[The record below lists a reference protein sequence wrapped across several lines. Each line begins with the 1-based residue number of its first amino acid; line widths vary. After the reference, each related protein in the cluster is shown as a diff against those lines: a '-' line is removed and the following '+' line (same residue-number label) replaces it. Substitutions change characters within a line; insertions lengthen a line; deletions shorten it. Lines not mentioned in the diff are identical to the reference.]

1 MKQRTYNLHF
11 DDLVI
16 GADLSALS
24 YAYVNKIPFIYV
36 GRKKPLFNE
45 RLSTK
50 ILGIDNGLI
59 LWERLATHL
68 GLAGL
73 DPFGNYI
80 TGISIRNSTNLM
92 LATEGVCTY
101 HISFN
106 RVFVSDDDS
115 ITGLPE
121 QISGGNKIW
130 SVIDYFKNH
139 TIYPLDITG
148 NDEFIYSAKDYEE
161 KVKKYIVGYSK
172 LTDEELD
179 SPDFNTNM
187 AKLKMKRMLKSID
200 YPLNQ
205 FKHNKREVRL
215 ISKTQYNQEETIK
228 FIYESPE
235 DIFKQQIIEDDS
247 NKRLREILNDDKIG
261 DAFSGYYNNSR
272 LGG

>member
-24 YAYVNKIPFIYV
+24 FSYVNKIPFIYV

-50 ILGIDNGLI
+50 ILGIDNSLI
-59 LWERLATHL
+59 LWERLAAHL
-68 GLAGL
+68 GLTGL
-73 DPFGNYI
+73 DPFQNKI

-115 ITGLPE
+115 INGLPE
-121 QISGGNKIW
+121 PIIGGNKLW

-139 TIYPLDITG
+139 GIYPVDITD
-148 NDEFIYSAKDYEE
+148 NDEFIYSIKDYEDTH
-161 KVKKYIVGYSK
+161 KYIVGYSK

-179 SPDFNTNM
+179 SPDFNINM
-187 AKLKMKRMLKSID
+187 AKLKTKRMLKSID
-200 YPLNQ
+200 YPVVQ
-205 FKHNKREVRL
+205 FQHNKREVRL
-215 ISKTQYNQEETIK
+215 ISKTQYKEEETIK

-235 DIFKQQIIEDDS
+235 QIFSQKIIENDS
-247 NKRLREILNDDKIG
+247 DKRLREILNDDKIG

>member
-1 MKQRTYNLHF
+1 LKKRTYNLHF

-50 ILGIDNGLI
+50 ILGIDNSLI

-115 ITGLPE
+115 ISGLPE
-121 QISGGNKIW
+121 VIMGKNKMS
-130 SVIDYFKNH
+130 SVIDYFKLH
-139 TIYPLDITG
+139 KLSPVDIKS
-148 NDEFIYSAKDYEE
+148 DDDFLYSVKDYDDEE
-161 KVKKYIVGYSK
+161 KFIVGYSK

-179 SPDFNTNM
+179 SPDFNINV
-187 AKLKMKRMLKSID
+187 ARIKLKRMLKSID
-200 YPLNQ
+200 YPFSDLQ
-205 FKHNKREVRL
+205 HNKREVKT
-215 ISKTQYNQEETIK
+215 ISKTQYKEEETIK

-235 DIFKQQIIEDDS
+235 DIFKNRIIENVSD
-247 NKRLREILNDDKIG
+247 KTLRNILDDDKIG
-261 DAFSGYYNNSR
+261 DAFSRYYNDSG